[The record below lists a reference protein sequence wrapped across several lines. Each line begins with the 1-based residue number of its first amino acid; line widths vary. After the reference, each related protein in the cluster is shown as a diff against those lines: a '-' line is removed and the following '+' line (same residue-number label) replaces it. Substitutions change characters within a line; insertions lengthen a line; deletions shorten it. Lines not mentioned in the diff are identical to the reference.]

1 MPVASN
7 NPRSKVPAMRQKE
20 HANDVRNP
28 FGVMDVMIRPWIG
41 LIVSNERIDGRWT
54 GGRLDFRR

>member
-1 MPVASN
+1 
-7 NPRSKVPAMRQKE
+7 MRQKE